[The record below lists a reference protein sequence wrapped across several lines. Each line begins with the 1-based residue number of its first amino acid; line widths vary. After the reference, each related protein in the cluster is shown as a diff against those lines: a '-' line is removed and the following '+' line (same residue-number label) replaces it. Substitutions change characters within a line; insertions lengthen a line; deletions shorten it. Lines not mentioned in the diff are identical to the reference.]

1 MGDAGVDLLDAGR
14 MICSVNEACSVMWL
28 SPFSLSHQ
36 SLAKNLTRLVVLVFK
51 PTP

>member
-1 MGDAGVDLLDAGR
+1 
-14 MICSVNEACSVMWL
+14 MWL

-36 SLAKNLTRLVVLVFK
+36 SLAKNLTRLVVLVLK